1 MWDVVIVD
9 PGNGRAGLHSDAL
22 RNEGVMVDFYLRI
35 RSLRRGG
42 GKDAAERTATA
53 SAVAIRTLLENVVM
67 IRMSSE
73 SARGSM

>member
-35 RSLRRGG
+35 RSPCAEAAGN
-42 GKDAAERTATA
+42 AAERAATA
-53 SAVAIRTLLENVVM
+53 SAVAIRTLLDNVVM

-73 SARGSM
+73 SARGSL